1 MRLSCLIMKL
11 LKIVRYFRA
20 ENHTMTQTIKA
31 KCTHTLLENDIHEFS
46 LADSSVSSYEAYMQQ
61 LEKIYQ
67 VRTLASPPMRTLFDS
82 VGIRLPISVSMKRG
96 KQLMD
101 KYPNVGRI
109 RTAILTDSF
118 VEVRLVD
125 SFVRLLR
132 LQNTRLRFFAPSHRN
147 EAIAWLLEED

>member
-1 MRLSCLIMKL
+1 
-11 LKIVRYFRA
+11 
-20 ENHTMTQTIKA
+20 MTQILKQ
-31 KCTHTLLENDIHEFS
+31 KCTHIVLENDIHEFS
-46 LADSSVSSYEAYMQQ
+46 LADASITSYEAYMQE

-67 VRTLASPPMRTLFDS
+67 LRTLESPPMLTLFDS
-82 VGIRLPISVSMKRG
+82 VGVRLPISVSMKRG

-101 KYPNVGRI
+101 KYPQVGMI

-132 LQNTRLRFFAPSHRN
+132 FPNTRLRFFAPSRRS
-147 EAIAWLLEED
+147 EAISWLLQED

>member
-1 MRLSCLIMKL
+1 
-11 LKIVRYFRA
+11 
-20 ENHTMTQTIKA
+20 MTQTVQS

-46 LADSSVSSYEAYMQQ
+46 LADASIKSYEAYMQE

-67 VRTLASPPMRTLFDS
+67 QRTLASPPMRTLFDS

-101 KYPNVGRI
+101 KYPNVGMI

-132 LQNTRLRFFAPSHRN
+132 FPNTRLRFFAPSRRDD
-147 EAIAWLLEED
+147 AIAWLLRTD